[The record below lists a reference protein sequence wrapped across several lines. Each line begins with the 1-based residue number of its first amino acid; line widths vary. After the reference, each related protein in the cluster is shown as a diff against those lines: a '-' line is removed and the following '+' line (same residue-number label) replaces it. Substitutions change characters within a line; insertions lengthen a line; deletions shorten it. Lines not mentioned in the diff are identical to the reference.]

1 MNNLRQTMSLGIGG
15 FQGRKGIKASQ
26 PLRIAS
32 FPLLA
37 AFFGYLLLLLTEGD
51 KKKLIYTQIN
61 DQFVNRPYGEAV
73 EIVVLRKRRA
83 HSSYFAIRTCK
94 FATQTLPQP
103 FTLLPLEKAYEESG
117 NLAAVRYVRTTP
129 KAPLCKGSSRRSRV
143 RDCF

>member
-37 AFFGYLLLLLTEGD
+37 AFFGYLLLLLTEGN

-61 DQFVNRPYGEAV
+61 DQFVNLPYGEAGV
-73 EIVVLRKRRA
+73 KSFFCANGEHLIHR
-83 HSSYFAIRTCK
+83 HDGPPS
-94 FATQTLPQP
+94 PQG
-103 FTLLPLEKAYEESG
+103 KACEESG
-117 NLAAVRYVRTTP
+117 NLNIFRQIHITWIY
-129 KAPLCKGSSRRSRV
+129 K
-143 RDCF
+143 